1 MSELAHNKEL
11 IYETLDNVWMI
22 FAPRN
27 SKDLRVQY
35 KELSEYSEFKPELI
49 KTHDLLFVWWFRCA
63 SSPYHDM
70 DDSEKLELCIH
81 AAYQTEQ
88 QRESKRKEFA
98 NGFPDNMRKA
108 FRRMESFNLTARVQ
122 NMLTTRVVRENCIKM
137 LKADTDNMDP
147 SEQESYAKRA
157 PGLWKLL
164 QETAS
169 SVEAGGFGV
178 IEREDTIVSDVD
190 GTVRAYRQSRR

>member
-1 MSELAHNKEL
+1 MSELTQEL
-11 IYETLDNVWMI
+11 LDKTYLI

-27 SKDLRVQY
+27 TKDLRIQY
-35 KELSEYSEFKPELI
+35 KELYDYPEFKPEVI
-49 KTHDLLFVWWFRCA
+49 KTHDLLFVWWMRNA
-63 SSPYHDM
+63 TSPYYELEDN
-70 DDSEKLELCIH
+70 EKLPLCIR

-88 QRESKRKEFA
+88 QREAKTKEFA
-98 NGFPDNMRKA
+98 GGFPESIRRA
-108 FRRMESFNLTARVQ
+108 FKRMESFNLFVRVQ
-122 NMLTTRVVRENCIKM
+122 NMLTTKMVRENCIKM

-169 SVEAGGFGV
+169 SVEVGGFGV
-178 IEREDTIVSDVD
+178 VEREDTIVEDID
-190 GTVRAYRQSRR
+190 GTVRAWRQSRR